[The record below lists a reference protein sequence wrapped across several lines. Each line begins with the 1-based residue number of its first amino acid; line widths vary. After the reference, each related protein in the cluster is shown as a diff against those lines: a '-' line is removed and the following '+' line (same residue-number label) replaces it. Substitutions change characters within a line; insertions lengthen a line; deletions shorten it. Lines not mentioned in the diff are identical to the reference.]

1 MPPGLGPGAS
11 YQGLSIGG
19 IPMGQRTNLLN
30 KMNGPIRIILAD
42 DHQIVRQGL
51 RILLEAEP
59 DMEVIAE
66 ADNGRQVLRLAPAL
80 LPDVIIMDLS
90 MPELN
95 GIEATR
101 QILAGASGV
110 KVVALSMHSDSL
122 FVLNMIKA
130 GASGYLLKDC
140 ALEEL
145 VKAIRTVV
153 AQKTYLSPGVS
164 DIVIQDFV
172 TGWQTTNTSAF
183 SVLSAREREVL
194 QLMAEGKS
202 TNQIADG
209 LCVSVKTV
217 EAHRKQVMSKL
228 GIHSVAEL
236 TKYAIRQGLTS
247 LEV

>member
-1 MPPGLGPGAS
+1 
-11 YQGLSIGG
+11 
-19 IPMGQRTNLLN
+19 MGQRKNSFN
-30 KMNGPIRIILAD
+30 KINGTIRILLAD
-42 DHQIVRQGL
+42 DHRIVRQGL

-59 DMEVIAE
+59 DMEVIGE
-66 ADNGRQVLRLAPAL
+66 ADNGRKVLKLAQEL
-80 LPDVIIMDLS
+80 IPDVIIMDLS

-101 QILAGASGV
+101 QILSGAPEV

-153 AQKTYLSPGVS
+153 SHKTYLSPGIS
-164 DIVIQDFV
+164 DIVIRDFV

-194 QLMAEGKS
+194 QLMAEGRT

-217 EAHRKQVMSKL
+217 EAHRKQVMTKL
-228 GIHSVAEL
+228 GIRSVAEL

>member
-1 MPPGLGPGAS
+1 
-11 YQGLSIGG
+11 
-19 IPMGQRTNLLN
+19 MGQRKNSFN
-30 KMNGPIRIILAD
+30 KFNGTIRILLAD
-42 DHQIVRQGL
+42 DHRIVRQGL

-59 DMEVIAE
+59 DMEVIGE
-66 ADNGRQVLRLAPAL
+66 ADNGRKVLKLAEEL
-80 LPDVIIMDLS
+80 IPDVIIMDLS

-101 QILAGASGV
+101 QILSGAPEV

-153 AQKTYLSPGVS
+153 SHKTYLSPGVS
-164 DIVIQDFV
+164 DIVIRDFV
-172 TGWQTTNTSAF
+172 TGWQTTNDSAF

-194 QLMAEGKS
+194 QLMAEGRT

-217 EAHRKQVMSKL
+217 EAHRKQVMTKL
-228 GIHSVAEL
+228 GIRSIAEL

>member
-1 MPPGLGPGAS
+1 M
-11 YQGLSIGG
+11 
-19 IPMGQRTNLLN
+19 
-30 KMNGPIRIILAD
+30 
-42 DHQIVRQGL
+42 
-51 RILLEAEP
+51 LLEAES
-59 DMEVIAE
+59 DMEVIGE
-66 ADNGRQVLRLAPAL
+66 ADNGRKVLKLAQEM

-101 QILAGASGV
+101 QILSGSPAV

-122 FVLNMIKA
+122 FVLNMIRS

-153 AQKTYLSPGVS
+153 SQKTYLSPGVS
-164 DIVIQDFV
+164 DIVIKDFV
-172 TGWQTTNTSAF
+172 TGWQTTSTSAF
-183 SVLSAREREVL
+183 SVLSAMEREVL

-217 EAHRKQVMSKL
+217 EAHRKQVMTKL

>member
-1 MPPGLGPGAS
+1 
-11 YQGLSIGG
+11 
-19 IPMGQRTNLLN
+19 MGQRKNPFN
-30 KMNGPIRIILAD
+30 SMNRPIRIILAD

-51 RILLEAEP
+51 RILLEAET
-59 DMEVIAE
+59 DMEIIAE
-66 ADNGRQVLRLAPAL
+66 ADNGRKVLKLAQEL
-80 LPDVIIMDLS
+80 LPDIIIMDLS

-101 QILAGASGV
+101 QILSGAPDV
-110 KVVALSMHSDSL
+110 KVIALSMHSDSL

-130 GASGYLLKDC
+130 GALGYLLKDC

-145 VKAIRTVV
+145 VKAIRAVV
-153 AQKTYLSPGVS
+153 DHKTYLSPGVS
-164 DIVIQDFV
+164 DIVIRDFV
-172 TGWQTTNTSAF
+172 TGWQTTTSSAF
-183 SVLSAREREVL
+183 SVLSPREREVL
-194 QLMAEGKS
+194 QLMAEGRT

-217 EAHRKQVMSKL
+217 EAHRKQVMTKL

>member
-1 MPPGLGPGAS
+1 
-11 YQGLSIGG
+11 
-19 IPMGQRTNLLN
+19 MGQRKNSFN
-30 KMNGPIRIILAD
+30 RMNRPIRIILAD

-51 RILLEAEP
+51 RILLEAET
-59 DMEVIAE
+59 DMKVVAE
-66 ADNGRQVLRLAPAL
+66 ADNGRKVLKLAQEL

-101 QILAGASGV
+101 QILSGASGI
-110 KVVALSMHSDSL
+110 KVIALSMHSDSL
-122 FVLNMIKA
+122 FVLNMIKS

-145 VKAIRTVV
+145 VKAIRAVV
-153 AQKTYLSPGVS
+153 DDKTYLSPGVS
-164 DIVIQDFV
+164 DIVIRDFV
-172 TGWQTTNTSAF
+172 TGWQTTNSSAF
-183 SVLSAREREVL
+183 SVLSPREREVL
-194 QLMAEGKS
+194 QLMAEGRT

-217 EAHRKQVMSKL
+217 EAHRKQVMTKL

>member
-1 MPPGLGPGAS
+1 
-11 YQGLSIGG
+11 
-19 IPMGQRTNLLN
+19 MGQRKKAFNSTNR
-30 KMNGPIRIILAD
+30 PIKIILAD

-59 DMEVIAE
+59 DMEIIAE
-66 ADNGRQVLRLAPAL
+66 ADNGRKVLKLVQEL

-101 QILAGASGV
+101 QILSEAPAV
-110 KVVALSMHSDSL
+110 KVIALSMHSDSL
-122 FVLNMIKA
+122 FVLNTLKS

-145 VKAIRTVV
+145 VKAIRAVV
-153 AQKTYLSPGVS
+153 DHRTYLSPGVS
-164 DIVIQDFV
+164 DIVIRDFM
-172 TGWQTTNTSAF
+172 TSSQTTNVSAF
-183 SVLSAREREVL
+183 SVLSLREREVL
-194 QLMAEGKS
+194 LLMAEGRS
-202 TNQIADG
+202 TNQIAEG

-217 EAHRKQVMSKL
+217 EAHRKQIMTKL

-236 TKYAIRQGLTS
+236 TKYAIRHGLTP

>member
-1 MPPGLGPGAS
+1 
-11 YQGLSIGG
+11 
-19 IPMGQRTNLLN
+19 MGQRKNSFN
-30 KMNGPIRIILAD
+30 RMNRPIRIILAD

-51 RILLEAEP
+51 RILLEAET
-59 DMEVIAE
+59 DMKIVAE
-66 ADNGRQVLRLAPAL
+66 ADNGRKVLKLAQEL

-101 QILAGASGV
+101 QILSGAPEV
-110 KVVALSMHSDSL
+110 KVIALSMHSDSL
-122 FVLNMIKA
+122 FVLNMIKS

-145 VKAIRTVV
+145 VKAIRAVV
-153 AQKTYLSPGVS
+153 DDKTYLSPGVS
-164 DIVIQDFV
+164 DIVIRDFV
-172 TGWQTTNTSAF
+172 TGWQTTNSSAF
-183 SVLSAREREVL
+183 SVLSPREREVL
-194 QLMAEGKS
+194 QLMAEGRT

-217 EAHRKQVMSKL
+217 ESHRKQVMTKL
-228 GIHSVAEL
+228 GINSVAEL

>member
-1 MPPGLGPGAS
+1 M
-11 YQGLSIGG
+11 
-19 IPMGQRTNLLN
+19 PMGQRKFALDRTNR
-30 KMNGPIRIILAD
+30 PIRIILAD

-66 ADNGRQVLRLAPAL
+66 ADNGRKVLKLAREL
-80 LPDVIIMDLS
+80 EPDVIIMDLS

-101 QILAGASGV
+101 QILSGSPEV
-110 KVVALSMHSDSL
+110 KIVALSMHSDSL
-122 FVLNMIKA
+122 FVLNMIKS

-145 VKAIRTVV
+145 VKAIRTVMN
-153 AQKTYLSPGVS
+153 QKTYLSPGVS
-164 DIVIQDFV
+164 DIVIRDFV
-172 TGWQTTNTSAF
+172 TGWQTTNSSAF
-183 SVLSAREREVL
+183 SVLSPREREVL

-217 EAHRKQVMSKL
+217 EAHRKQVMTKL